1 MNRKL
6 TFSLSALLLGVLVTL
21 FQRPALTVQRR
32 LWVLRDRQVEDEAT
46 WDEVLSRDDDRK
58 SFVHPPC
65 QKTKVEQERWLF
77 TTQAKNAYEK
87 LNQPN
92 VDMVISV
99 CKEDINRVV
108 FYATRLKV
116 KSLYIYSK
124 CEHAIE
130 LDDSIV
136 KQFETVDITVLPNV
150 GREGHSFLTHMLRDD
165 LKPDRW
171 SIFFQ
176 GQIEVSLFQ
185 ARLAIVSA
193 HEHDQQND
201 GTTLIQMHRVQKGEF
216 CHPMDVS
223 HYELYRFMR
232 SYNLPRYQNDRG
244 TNNYLDI
251 MGGKFLLRGEFVAK
265 NSLFS
270 KLDKEKILDIKA
282 RLEVENCPLEGYY
295 LEGLWVNV
303 LGASDNCRCEGMPM
317 NNLPVGRTLSLK
329 KPTQQSK
336 TIGEFE
342 AKYAVDGKNET
353 SVLRFGA
360 PYAST
365 GPAEGEDKSWWLVDL
380 ETLAIIRKIKI
391 TLPQCC
397 KGSLENAVLE
407 ILDTD
412 QKVVSS
418 QEIVEDEKE
427 RLSNKRGFVFSLQV
441 GWVKGRFVRITRSG
455 GANLNLS
462 QVAVTGFPISATTLV
477 EAALG

>member
-6 TFSLSALLLGVLVTL
+6 TFCLSVLLIGVLLTI
-21 FQRPALTVQRR
+21 FQQQDLTVQRR
-32 LWVLRDRQVEDEAT
+32 LWVLRDTEVEDEIT
-46 WDEVLSRDDDRK
+46 WDEVLFRGDD
-58 SFVHPPC
+58 SEPFVHPPC
-65 QKTKVEQERWLF
+65 QKTKVEQQHWLF
-77 TTQAKNAYEK
+77 TVEAKHAYEEI
-87 LNQPN
+87 NQPN

-99 CKEDINRVV
+99 CEEDINRVM
-108 FYATRLKV
+108 FFATRLKV
-116 KSLYIYSK
+116 KSVYIYSK
-124 CEHAIE
+124 CEQAIE
-130 LDDSIV
+130 LDDTVV

-150 GREGHSFLTHMLRDD
+150 GREGHSWLTHMLRDD

-176 GQIEVSLFQ
+176 GQIEVNLFQ
-185 ARLAIVSA
+185 ARLAIISA

-201 GTTLIQMHRVQKGEF
+201 GTTFIHMHRVQQGEF

-232 SYNLPRYQNDRG
+232 LYNLPRYQSHQGR
-244 TNNYLDI
+244 NNYLDF
-251 MGGKFLLRGEFVAK
+251 MGKQLVMRGEFVAK

-282 RLEVENCPLEGYY
+282 RLEVENCPREGYY
-295 LEGLWVNV
+295 LEALWVNV
-303 LGASDNCRCEGMPM
+303 LGASDNCRCEGMPT
-317 NNLPVGRTLSLK
+317 NNLPVGRIISFK

-336 TIGEFE
+336 TIKEFE

-353 SVLRFGA
+353 GVLRFGA

-365 GPAEGEDKSWWLVDL
+365 GPPEGQDKSWWLVDL
-380 ETLAIIRKIKI
+380 ETIAIIRTIKI

-418 QEIVEDEKE
+418 QPIVQDEKE
-427 RLSNKRGFVFSLQV
+427 ELANKRGFVFYLHV

-462 QVAVTGFPISATTLV
+462 QVEVTGFPISAKTLV
-477 EAALG
+477 PAILG